1 MVTITYNANGGK
13 GEMKPQAV
21 ESGVEVKLSAN
32 TFTKDG
38 SDFTGW
44 NEAADGSGK
53 AYADGAT
60 VAPTGNLTLYA
71 QWQVKSTPENP
82 GTEDPGTEDPVVL
95 ENHITNLALI
105 HVVEETYKL
114 KNDNAEIGWT
124 KTAEGY
130 VDMTNETNKTLV
142 EGVTSL
148 APNGDMYLNGIEY
161 FTGLQ
166 ELRLLNNS
174 VLTELPDLTRLS
186 NLRTLAV
193 TTFESEA
200 DSESTAVSSLTA
212 VSGLPSSL
220 VTLDLSENKLTE
232 LDVSKLTKLEELDLS
247 ENKLTAIS
255 DLPVSLKRLKLY
267 TNKLTTLNV
276 SKLTDL
282 TYLDVS
288 DNELTELDIT
298 NNAQLT
304 LLLCFNN
311 RMTALDITNV
321 TAFSQAPLPSTS
333 ILACGLQRNDN
344 GTLTLTATQEQQT
357 ALAPLFPP
365 EGTDEG
371 LDGYQ
376 LSNFNVVWD
385 VPKAELELTEG
396 TAVFE
401 AGRGLK
407 LPFTVVNTGALTQEE
422 LTQLL
427 ASATKTVT
435 LFTADDETGTQV
447 QADHISHGV
456 DTAADVSTPY
466 ILVAAAAF
474 QSESETT
481 YSKIEVVLQ
490 AEGYVTQTLTYTD
503 VSVNVPGA
511 ELGLTAGTA
520 VFNKT
525 TGLTLPVEGQTIL
538 EGADVLVS
546 LGGTQVNS
554 EHISFNPDRSAVI
567 VALAGLTNDTVDMT
581 VTVTVSAAGYNDA
594 ELTYSGVNTVWMPEN
609 VTAALEAVSPENT
622 FIEGEVLTVTLTADG
637 ESTGKIKITSA
648 EADGTDISFTDSTI
662 TVPNVESGPVTL
674 TLTLGKDGTEETV
687 SAAVELAEIYDSTH
701 VRYDGRIFQQVKG
714 FDFSTENTAKTAG
727 VQIFKQKTAGQSNS
741 WAEDSDWSGVQYI
754 SGEGYQFATTSSSGG
769 MRFVFPETDSDL
781 DFELIMVEAKW
792 DNNNQ
797 ANLHMSYWYAQSKTY
812 GYSFYKTGQSFFM
825 VGGYN
830 FAEGHGFNADVT
842 ENTFNRFYAFD
853 NGTDHSGRV
862 NDGEVHSFTVSAPD
876 SRTLDTL
883 DELQL
888 EFSEKVDC
896 TYTLKTVN
904 FYKPLSN

>member
-1 MVTITYNANGGK
+1 MSKKMFSRERERGKLRFSALLILIGLLLFGCDPTMVTITYNANGGK

-32 TFTKDG
+32 TFTKDD

-71 QWQVKSTPENP
+71 QWQVKSAPENP
-82 GTEDPGTEDPVVL
+82 GTEDPGTENPGTEDPDPENPGTEDPVVL
-95 ENHITNLALI
+95 EDHITNLALI
-105 HVVEETYKL
+105 QAVEETYRL
-114 KNDNAEIGWT
+114 SGSEIGWT
-124 KTAEGY
+124 KTADGY

-357 ALAPLFPP
+357 ALAPLFPSAENP
-365 EGTDEG
+365 DEQ
-371 LDGYQ
+371 LTFYQ
-376 LSNFNVVWD
+376 ASNFGVVWD
-385 VPKAELELTEG
+385 VPKAEL
-396 TAVFE
+396 
-401 AGRGLK
+401 
-407 LPFTVVNTGALTQEE
+407 
-422 LTQLL
+422 
-427 ASATKTVT
+427 
-435 LFTADDETGTQV
+435 D
-447 QADHISHGV
+447 
-456 DTAADVSTPY
+456 
-466 ILVAAAAF
+466 
-474 QSESETT
+474 
-481 YSKIEVVLQ
+481 
-490 AEGYVTQTLTYTD
+490 
-503 VSVNVPGA
+503 
-511 ELGLTAGTA
+511 LTAGTA

-525 TGLTLPVEGQTIL
+525 TGLTLSFSGSTLP
-538 EGADVLVS
+538 ADASASVS
-546 LGGTQVNS
+546 LGGAEVNS
-554 EHISFNPDRSAVI
+554 EHVSISGNAVV
-567 VALAGLTNDTVDMT
+567 VALAALTNDTVDMT
-581 VTVTVSAAGYNDA
+581 VTVTVSAEGYNNA
-594 ELTYSGVNTVWMPEN
+594 VLPYEGVSTVWMPEN
-609 VTAALEAVSPENT
+609 VTAALADSEAKIGGETVTVTVSQTDGSDSLDAVRILSGTYSNGTSAALAIGGDGRSFTAPILADAPETGTTVTISLVLGKENAAGSDT
-622 FIEGEVLTVTLTADG
+622 VTADNLSLTVY
-637 ESTGKIKITSA
+637 
-648 EADGTDISFTDSTI
+648 
-662 TVPNVESGPVTL
+662 P
-674 TLTLGKDGTEETV
+674 
-687 SAAVELAEIYDSTH
+687 STH

-727 VQIFKQKTAGQSNS
+727 VQIFKEIITVDNS
-741 WAEDSDWSGVQYI
+741 SSWEENSDWSDVQYI
-754 SGEGYQFATTSSSGG
+754 SGEGYQFATTSGSGG
-769 MRFVFPETDSDL
+769 MRFVFPEGDGDL

-792 DNNNQ
+792 NNNSQ
-797 ANLHMSYWYAQSKTY
+797 ANLHMSYWYANSETY

-830 FAEGHGFNADVT
+830 FAEEHGFNANVT

-853 NGTDHSGRV
+853 NGANHSGRV
-862 NDGEVHSFTVSAPD
+862 NDGEVHSFTLSAPNN
-876 SRTLDTL
+876 RTLDTL
-883 DELQL
+883 DKLQL
-888 EFSEKVDC
+888 EFSKKVEC